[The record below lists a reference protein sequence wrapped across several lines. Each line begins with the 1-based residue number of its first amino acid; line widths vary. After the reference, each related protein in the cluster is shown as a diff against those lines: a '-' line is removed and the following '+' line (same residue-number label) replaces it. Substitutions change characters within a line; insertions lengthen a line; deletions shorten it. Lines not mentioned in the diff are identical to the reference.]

1 MDNKVMRTFRV
12 SPNLFFKFKAYAA
25 SQKMSSYTIILETL
39 IEQYL
44 KDPTAINEI
53 LKNPKK
59 LKKEGV
65 DLEKNTPI

>member
-1 MDNKVMRTFRV
+1 MDNKVMRSFRIN
-12 SPNLFFKFKAYAA
+12 PNLFFKFKAYAA
-25 SQKMSSYTIILETL
+25 SQKISSYTIILETL